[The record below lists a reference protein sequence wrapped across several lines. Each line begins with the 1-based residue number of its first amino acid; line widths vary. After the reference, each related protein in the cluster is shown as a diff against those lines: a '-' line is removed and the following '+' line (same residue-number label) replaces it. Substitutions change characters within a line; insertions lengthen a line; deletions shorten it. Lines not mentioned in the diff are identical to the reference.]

1 MPKVGDRVPFTSATQ
16 KGYKRLNPQQ
26 QRFLDNYLHKD
37 MTQTAAAREAGYA
50 YPAVE
55 AVRLLNSPV
64 VKERLEEMRDE
75 MRSKFGVTIEKSVRD
90 LKAMRD
96 QALREGKIS
105 AAIKAEELRLK
116 ATGLLVN
123 KSHVTHENVDSMT
136 KEQIIAKLREVM
148 EKAQNRMVD
157 VTPAEPEQN
166 LIGVEEAGT
175 TNPN

>member
-1 MPKVGDRVPFTSATQ
+1 
-16 KGYKRLNPQQ
+16 
-26 QRFLDNYLHKD
+26 
-37 MTQTAAAREAGYA
+37 
-50 YPAVE
+50 
-55 AVRLLNSPV
+55 
-64 VKERLEEMRDE
+64 MRDE

-166 LIGVEEAGT
+166 IIGIEDQRLAES
-175 TNPN
+175 N

>member
-1 MPKVGDRVPFTSATQ
+1 MPKVGEQLPDGR
-16 KGYKRLNPQQ
+16 KRLTPQQ
-26 QRFLDNYLHKD
+26 QKFLDNYLHRD
-37 MTQTAAAREAGYA
+37 MTQTAAARDAGFAHPNVYA
-50 YPAVE
+50 VK
-55 AVRLLNSPV
+55 LLNNPLIQ
-64 VKERLEEMRDE
+64 ERLEEMRDE
-75 MRSKFGVTIEKSVRD
+75 MRAKFGVTIEKSVRD

-166 LIGVEEAGT
+166 IIGLEDRRLAES
-175 TNPN
+175 N

>member
-1 MPKVGDRVPFTSATQ
+1 MPKVGEPLPDGR
-16 KGYKRLNPQQ
+16 KRLTPQQ
-26 QRFLDNYLHKD
+26 QKFLDNYLHRD
-37 MTQTAAAREAGYA
+37 MTQTAAARDAGDAHPNVYA
-50 YPAVE
+50 VK
-55 AVRLLNSPV
+55 LLNNPLIQ
-64 VKERLEEMRDE
+64 ERLEEMRDE
-75 MRSKFGVTIEKSVRD
+75 MRAKFGVTIEKSVRD

-157 VTPAEPEQN
+157 VTPAEPEQR
-166 LIGVEEAGT
+166 EQRD
-175 TNPN
+175 

>member
-1 MPKVGDRVPFTSATQ
+1 MPKVGEQLTNGQ
-16 KGYKRLNPQQ
+16 KRLSPQQ
-26 QRFLDNYLHKD
+26 QKFLDNYLHRD
-37 MTQTAAAREAGYA
+37 MTQTAAARDAGYA
-50 YPAVE
+50 HPNVYAVQ
-55 AVRLLNSPV
+55 LLNSPLIQ
-64 VKERLEEMRDE
+64 ERLEEMREE
-75 MRSKFGVTIEKSVRD
+75 MRAKFGVTIEKSVRD

-148 EKAQNRMVD
+148 EKAQNRVID
-157 VTPAEPEQN
+157 VSPAEPEQN
-166 LIGVEEAGT
+166 LIGIEDRGLT
-175 TNPN
+175 DPN